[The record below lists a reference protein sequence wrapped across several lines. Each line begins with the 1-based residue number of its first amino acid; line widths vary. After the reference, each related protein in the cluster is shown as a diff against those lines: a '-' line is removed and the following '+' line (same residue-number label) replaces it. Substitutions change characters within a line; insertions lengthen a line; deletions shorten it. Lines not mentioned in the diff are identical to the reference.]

1 MVFVWSL
8 VVLIGVVMM
17 VLGPVLLVTKQMVLA
32 GIVLGVIGVLTTF
45 RGLLARSSRTSR
57 RG

>member
-8 VVLIGVVMM
+8 VVLIGVVLM
-17 VLGPVLLVTKQMVLA
+17 VLGPVLIVTKQMVLA
-32 GIVLGVIGVLTTF
+32 GIVLEVIGVLTTF

-57 RG
+57 GG